1 MKPYIH
7 VRSCAQ
13 EMQKD
18 KPKTIEMS
26 YIQEVERQEGED
38 WHDKNENIFC
48 RSLTLK
54 AWQGLIYL
62 KNKQAIKPECE
73 GY

>member
-7 VRSCAQ
+7 VLSCAQ

-38 WHDKNENIFC
+38 WHDKNENTFC

-54 AWQGLIYL
+54 AR
-62 KNKQAIKPECE
+62 
-73 GY
+73 

>member
-7 VRSCAQ
+7 VLTCAK

-18 KPKTIEMS
+18 KPKTTEFS

-38 WHDKNENIFC
+38 WHDKNGYTFS
-48 RSLTLK
+48 RSLTLN
-54 AWQGLIYL
+54 AQ
-62 KNKQAIKPECE
+62 
-73 GY
+73 

>member
-7 VRSCAQ
+7 VLSCAQ

-38 WHDKNENIFC
+38 WHDKNENTFC
-48 RSLTLK
+48 GSLTLK
-54 AWQGLIYL
+54 AR
-62 KNKQAIKPECE
+62 
-73 GY
+73 